1 MYWIRWFFKELWW
14 YLTYEHY
21 GRRRLRPATW
31 GLLFTL
37 PLLAAFY
44 LLALWLG
51 QRSAL
56 PGERPAPTLPP
67 LTKTAIFAAV
77 TATAQTP
84 TRTPAPRCPED
95 PRLWRLVEVRPF
107 LDPKT
112 GQPLP
117 LPKPVMRIE
126 PTCVYEGFL
135 RDLTEVLIAATRN
148 LSPTAAP
155 RIAVP
160 WFELPGDQIVERIFQ
175 PVDDGGVKLAFYD
188 SQGKRIDEAWHV
200 YNARPTGNPDF
211 PVVLYVDLD
220 VPQPA
225 WAVNYRVHPETGL
238 RVTTI
243 GRVRLEGASG
253 FRHVYVWFYDARQ
266 RRWFLGGFVEKTER
280 RRYAVDVNDRTWAQ
294 TAQAFGLPY
303 QRRSELLARFSLPDA
318 APPTLP
324 PRGED
329 TRTGTLHASPDGAWW
344 TGDQ

>member
-1 MYWIRWFFKELWW
+1 
-14 YLTYEHY
+14 
-21 GRRRLRPATW
+21 
-31 GLLFTL
+31 
-37 PLLAAFY
+37 
-44 LLALWLG
+44 
-51 QRSAL
+51 
-56 PGERPAPTLPP
+56 
-67 LTKTAIFAAV
+67 
-77 TATAQTP
+77 
-84 TRTPAPRCPED
+84 
-95 PRLWRLVEVRPF
+95 
-107 LDPKT
+107 
-112 GQPLP
+112 
-117 LPKPVMRIE
+117 
-126 PTCVYEGFL
+126 
-135 RDLTEVLIAATRN
+135 LTEVLIAATRN

-160 WFELPGDQIVERIFQ
+160 WFELPGDQIVERIFH
-175 PVDDGGVKLAFYD
+175 PVGDGGVKLAFYD

-211 PVVLYVDLD
+211 PVVLYADLD

-266 RRWFLGGFVEKTER
+266 RRWFLGGFDEPPER

-303 QRRSELLARFSLPDA
+303 QRRSELLARFGLPDA

-324 PRGED
+324 PKGED